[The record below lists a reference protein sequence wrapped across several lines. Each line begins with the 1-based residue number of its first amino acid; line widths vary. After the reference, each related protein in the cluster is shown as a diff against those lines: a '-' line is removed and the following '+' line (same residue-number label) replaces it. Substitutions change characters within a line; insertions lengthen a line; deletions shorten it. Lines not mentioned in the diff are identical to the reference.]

1 MCFFSKQSKD
11 AVTVEK
17 RFNAAIDQKDLFVP
31 REFING
37 FTFPLTPVITNES
50 PSRISHLQWGLIP
63 FWAKDDS
70 IKKYTL
76 NAKIETIRKK
86 PAFRSS
92 VNKRCLVIAD
102 GFYEWKWLDAKGK
115 KKQKYLVTR
124 PGNELFAFAGIWSE
138 WTREETGE
146 IIRSYSILTTGANEL
161 MSEIH
166 NSKKRMPVVLT
177 PGFETGWLTGEP
189 VERFNAIDP
198 DLDAVEQE

>member
-11 AVTVEK
+11 AITVEK
-17 RFNAAIDQKDLFVP
+17 RFNAAIDQKDLFAP

-177 PGFETGWLTGEP
+177 PEFETGWLTGEP
-189 VERFNAIDP
+189 VERFNTIDP
-198 DLDAVEQE
+198 DLNAVEQE